1 MAKPVTGVDFSK
13 ATLLPSPKVLVIAIQ
28 AKMKFATG
36 VLMCRWNL
44 LRQHLVITPM
54 RRIQAPKKFGEAAGL
69 ATTPALTVWGW
80 KSLVFRSFLSVYL
93 MTLLILLQRQ
103 QSKKLGEVVLMT
115 SE

>member
-1 MAKPVTGVDFSK
+1 MAKPVIGVDFSK
-13 ATLLPSPKVLVIAIQ
+13 ATLVLDPKVLGIASQ
-28 AKMKFATG
+28 AKMKFAIG

-44 LRQHLVITPM
+44 LRQLLVITPM

-69 ATTPALTVWGW
+69 ATTPVLTVWEW
-80 KSLVFRSFLSVYL
+80 KSLGFHGFSSVYL
-93 MTLLILLQRQ
+93 MMLLILLQRQ